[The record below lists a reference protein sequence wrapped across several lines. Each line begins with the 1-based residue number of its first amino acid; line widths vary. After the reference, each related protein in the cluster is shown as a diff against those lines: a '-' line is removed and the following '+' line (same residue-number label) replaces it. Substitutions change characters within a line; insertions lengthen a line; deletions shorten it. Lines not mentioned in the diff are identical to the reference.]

1 MDNKFITDNTPIIED
16 QIPGF
21 RVLGLKKIE
30 GTKDYLVTLLF
41 ENPMIGLNE
50 TVSLSMTEVKSPAK
64 FRKKIPSAFTTP
76 FKPSKMIEDL
86 QYEIGLAFRNP
97 DFEIER
103 ALHQGFSFVNGDLF
117 YVIGKDVLPL
127 ASHAK
132 EYVVQPEKYSAEN
145 PNGIQLYTRLPD
157 RAHSKFEDIVSWIH
171 TFCAQGPAQTALFL
185 CAMTP
190 YIKHILPDMFSEESM
205 VHAYVVGETGV
216 GKSEQ
221 IKLMAKIS
229 DGTVGINLESDMK
242 EILAGLAA
250 FRDRALQIDDLNK
263 TASESVRAKKEAKV
277 SSLLQMGS
285 SAAGDICA
293 KDVNV
298 DLSNTALLIS
308 AEYVLPNYSTIN
320 RAILLHIREAFNSET
335 LTYLQ
340 KYRGLYGRFLRYFI
354 SYICGYRK
362 AVKKSVEDFYNRE
375 TFHIP
380 NVGAAEEYAGFQRV
394 FRHYEILR
402 LTAYAV
408 MGSLPVSK
416 QREELAGMF
425 KEATDI
431 CIGDTL
437 EAVRKNAV
445 TDFVKSF
452 LRIFEQD
459 IVAESPK
466 EYCHDK
472 QFIFFLYKDYIYF
485 RGKDLTDYFLQVF
498 SQTISTKTI
507 SKELGKA
514 GLLVMYGSSYSEKLP
529 EKLDE
534 KVGGSGEH
542 YYRINLNV
550 LDHMLYDQYD
560 VMGYLRIPIIR
571 ILKERE
577 ADEKQEKKEKRK
589 GKGEFH

>member
-16 QIPGF
+16 KIPGF

-30 GTKDYLVTLLF
+30 GKKDYLVTLLF
-41 ENPMIGLNE
+41 ENLNIGLKE
-50 TVSLSMTEVKSPAK
+50 TVTLSMSEVKLPAK
-64 FRKKIPSAFTTP
+64 FRKKIPPAFTTP
-76 FKPSKMIEDL
+76 FKPSQMIENL

-103 ALHQGFSFVNGDLF
+103 ALPQGFSFVNGDLF
-117 YVIGKDVLPL
+117 YVIGKDILPL

-132 EYVVQPEKYSAEN
+132 EYVVQPEKFSAEN
-145 PNGIQLYTRLPD
+145 SNGIQLYTRVPD
-157 RAHSKFEDIVSWIH
+157 RVHNKWEDIVSWVH
-171 TFCAQGPAQTALFL
+171 TFCSQGPAQTVLFL

-190 YIKHILPDMFSEESM
+190 YMKHVLPDEFSEESS
-205 VHAYVVGETGV
+205 VHAYVFGESGV
-216 GKSEQ
+216 GKTEF

-229 DGTVGINLESDMK
+229 DGAVGINLESDMK

-250 FRDRALQIDDLNK
+250 FRDRAVQIDDLNK

-277 SSLLQMGS
+277 SSLLQMS
-285 SAAGDICA
+285 ASAAGDIRA

-308 AEYVLPNYSTIN
+308 AEYVLGNYSTIN
-320 RAILLHIREAFNSET
+320 RAVLLHIREAFNSET

-402 LTAYAV
+402 LTAYAI

-416 QREELAGMF
+416 QCEELAGMF
-425 KEATDI
+425 KDATDI
-431 CIGDTL
+431 CLGDTL

-459 IVAESPK
+459 IVADSPK
-466 EYCHDK
+466 EYRYDK

-550 LDHMLYDQYD
+550 LESMLLNRYDTIS
-560 VMGYLRIPIIR
+560 YLAFPVARMLR
-571 ILKERE
+571 ER
-577 ADEKQEKKEKRK
+577 DEKEEKKKK
-589 GKGEFH
+589 GGYQ

>member
-16 QIPGF
+16 KIPGF

-30 GTKDYLVTLLF
+30 GKKDYLVTLLF
-41 ENPMIGLNE
+41 ENLNIGLKE
-50 TVSLSMTEVKSPAK
+50 TVTLSMSEVKSPAS
-64 FRKKIPSAFTTP
+64 FRKKIPAAFTTP
-76 FKPSKMIEDL
+76 FKPSQMIENL

-97 DFEIER
+97 DFEIEC
-103 ALHQGFSFVNGDLF
+103 ALPQGFSFVNENLF

-132 EYVVQPEKYSAEN
+132 EYVVQPDKFSAEN

-171 TFCAQGPAQTALFL
+171 TFCSQGPAQTVLFL

-190 YIKHILPDMFSEESM
+190 YMKHVLPDNFSEGSVVHGYIWGES
-205 VHAYVVGETGV
+205 GV
-216 GKSEQ
+216 GKTEM
-221 IKLMAKIS
+221 IKLIAKIS

-250 FRDRALQIDDLNK
+250 FQDRAVQIDDLNK

-308 AEYVLPNYSTIN
+308 AEYVLGNYSTIN
-320 RAILLHIREAFNSET
+320 RAVLLHIREAFNSET

-380 NVGAAEEYAGFQRV
+380 NASAAEEYTGFRRV

-402 LTAYAV
+402 LTAYVIA
-408 MGSLPVSK
+408 GSLPDSK
-416 QREELAGMF
+416 QREDLAGMF

-459 IVAESPK
+459 IVADSPK
-466 EYCHDK
+466 EYRYDK

-485 RGKDLTDYFLQVF
+485 RGKDLTDYFLQAF

-550 LDHMLYDQYD
+550 LESMLLNRYDTIS
-560 VMGYLRIPIIR
+560 YLAFPVARMLR
-571 ILKERE
+571 ER
-577 ADEKQEKKEKRK
+577 DEKEEKKKK
-589 GKGEFH
+589 GKKGGYQ